1 MEMNPAAL
9 VDAYLDRV
17 YRFLLALVGD
27 TEMARDLTQETFLR
41 LQRGGPHPDP
51 AGPGLA
57 YVFATARNT
66 AISHLRRRSLEERHL
81 SPLPPEEIDALARP
95 EPAQGPAA
103 ELERSEIRAA
113 LHDALAA
120 VPEPLRATFLL
131 SEVEGLSYAQIGSVM
146 ECPPGTVASR
156 KHQAVQQLRRL
167 LRRRG
172 VEL

>member
-1 MEMNPAAL
+1 MNPAAL

-103 ELERSEIRAA
+103 LF
-113 LHDALAA
+113 
-120 VPEPLRATFLL
+120 VP
-131 SEVEGLSYAQIGSVM
+131 VCG
-146 ECPPGTVASR
+146 
-156 KHQAVQQLRRL
+156 
-167 LRRRG
+167 RRG
-172 VEL
+172 VFFALGISVLRCVYLWRAAHSADG